1 MSNDILVTLIKKGA
15 SERDEH
21 GNAVYPET
29 KSTIYAEKKSVKQ
42 TEFFQAAAVGFKP
55 EMMIEGYAFEYNGE
69 ELCEID
75 GNRYTIYRTY
85 QRPKTDRIELYLT
98 AIVGD
103 TDGTAEIC

>member
-1 MSNDILVTLIKKGA
+1 MSTDVLVTLVKKGA
-15 SERDEH
+15 STRDEH

-29 KSTIYAEKKSVKQ
+29 ETTIYGKQRSVKQ

-55 EMMIEGYAFEYNGE
+55 DLMIEVYAFEYNGE

-85 QRPKTDRIELYLT
+85 QIPNTDRIELYLT

-103 TDGTAEIC
+103 TDVYT